1 MIPERLV
8 LAASLLARLVGAKRL
23 QAPYQGQDQAA
34 FAFGTVSQTNPWT
47 FADGPRANLTS
58 HLIFDTVSSLL
69 QHWPNTRYRN
79 GTFHKFDISVYLT

>member
-1 MIPERLV
+1 MILERLV
-8 LAASLLARLVGAKRL
+8 LAASLLARLVDAKRL

-47 FADGPRANLTS
+47 FADGPHANLTS

-79 GTFHKFDISVYLT
+79 GTFHNLTFLCI